1 MLYEINKVQMTN
13 APLVDETTEMG
24 TSRSKRKEELTC
36 TYKEKLKNKLWKRN
50 MVVVHSSDIQ
60 TNGKIEGEQ
69 VIF

>member
-36 TYKEKLKNKLWKRN
+36 TYKEKLKNKL
-50 MVVVHSSDIQ
+50 
-60 TNGKIEGEQ
+60 
-69 VIF
+69 